1 MPNTIRA
8 CLYSTDDSTGL
19 GVQAALGEVRRVQ
32 VISKVSSW
40 EQMRDCLS
48 RTEVDLVLANLD
60 PDVDAALRIMQLVV
74 RAIPDMG
81 IIGISKRTDP
91 QTIIKAMR
99 VGCTQFVCSPIEVTD
114 LENALSRIE
123 ATRLRTVQ
131 SSRRICVIGSAGG
144 VGATTIACN
153 LALELGHLTER
164 TTALVDLNLDF
175 GDVAAAFDAAPKY
188 TVADVSTMDS
198 EVDRT
203 MLEAA
208 MHPLPC
214 NVHLLARPARLNEAH
229 TVSPDGITRT
239 LQLLSG
245 NYGFVVVDLPRSC
258 TTGNAAAIEE
268 ADLVLVVAQ
277 LQVPSIRN
285 AHRVTES
292 LLQMGA
298 QEDKIELVIN
308 RSKADHE
315 RLKVADVEE
324 SFGRP
329 VFAMVPNDYRAVAAA
344 LDLGHPIQ
352 ANTPSSPAR
361 VAIQEMARKITQEF
375 KSETPTDTQ
384 SRGFF
389 GRLWGKKDAAT

>member
-1 MPNTIRA
+1 MQHSIRA
-8 CLYSTDDSTGL
+8 CLYTTDDSTGL
-19 GVQAALGEVRRVQ
+19 RVRAALGELTRVQ
-32 VISKVSSW
+32 VISEVSSW
-40 EQMRDCLS
+40 EQMRDCLG
-48 RTEVDLVLANLD
+48 RTEVDLILANLD
-60 PDVDAALRIMQLVV
+60 PDVDAALKVIQLAV
-74 RAIPDMG
+74 RAIPEMG
-81 IIGISKRTDP
+81 IVGISERTDP

-99 VGCTQFVCSPIEVTD
+99 TGCSQFVCAPIEVAD
-114 LENALSRIE
+114 LESAVSRIE
-123 ATRLRTVQ
+123 ATRLSTVQ

-164 TTALVDLNLDF
+164 ATALVDLNLDF

-214 NVHLLARPARLNEAH
+214 NVHLLARPAKLNEAH
-229 TVSPDGITRT
+229 TVSPDGIVRT
-239 LQLLSG
+239 LQLLAGS
-245 NYGFVVVDLPRSC
+245 YGFVVVDLARSC

-285 AHRVTES
+285 AHRVIES

-298 QEDKIELVIN
+298 DEDRIELVIN

-344 LDLGHPIQ
+344 LDLGHPIR
-352 ANTPSSPAR
+352 ANAPSSPTR
-361 VAIQEMARKITQEF
+361 IAILEMARKISQEF
-375 KSETPTDTQ
+375 RSETPPAPTP
-384 SRGFF
+384 RGFF
-389 GRLWGKKDAAT
+389 GRLWGKKDVAT